1 MGGRM
6 TNFPGVCLEATAASG
21 GVLDRTNSDQA
32 LFAPSPLS
40 NPPMSHYSEG
50 RGGKHITGVAVQY
63 FAAPRM
69 ETEGLL

>member
-1 MGGRM
+1 M